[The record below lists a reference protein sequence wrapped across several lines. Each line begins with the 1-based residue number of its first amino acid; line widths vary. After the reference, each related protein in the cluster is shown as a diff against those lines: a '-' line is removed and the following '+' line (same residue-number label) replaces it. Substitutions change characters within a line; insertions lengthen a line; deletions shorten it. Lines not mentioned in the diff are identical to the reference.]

1 MALALG
7 QAQQF
12 FLRLQL
18 ALHLRS
24 LKLTL
29 QRGQTCLLFLR
40 LYLLGYRP
48 EDTLGLQPRLLLS
61 TSGLFLSLHEE
72 CLGTQRFGLCPQSV
86 LLCLALCLL
95 ACLLCLA
102 LCLLACFLCNHL
114 GLEGRNLTF
123 LFKDL
128 GSGLGSQ
135 GGCLVG
141 KGVELG
147 GCLSLSKQGL
157 CGYLGGK
164 GIELGG
170 CLSLGKQGLCGKG
183 VALGCCLSLG
193 EQRLVCCL
201 HSKSVELGGCL
212 RLGEQRLGCMR
223 LLRRRLPAQR
233 LYLSGNVHF

>member
-18 ALHLRS
+18 ALHLHS

-147 GCLSLSKQGL
+147 GCLSL
-157 CGYLGGK
+157 
-164 GIELGG
+164 
-170 CLSLGKQGLCGKG
+170 GKQGLCGKG